1 MENHEN
7 YENDQISLQ
16 DLINSLSYMKA
27 SEAGLLPSDMSISE
41 MGVVGS
47 MTTDLINTY
56 TEFKEG
62 NVSKEE
68 ATEKVKDII
77 ITGAIAIAI
86 QKIAKFVAFKASAS
100 FPVLSPVIHT
110 VSYFVTSN
118 ATKIAKT
125 VAKKVKKFFKWL
137 GF

>member
-68 ATEKVKDII
+68 ATEKVKDVIM
-77 ITGAIAIAI
+77 TGAIAIGI
-86 QKIAKFVAFKASAS
+86 QKIAKFVAFKASIL

>member
-7 YENDQISLQ
+7 YENEQISVQ

-27 SEAGLLPSDMSISE
+27 SEAGLLPSDMSMLE
-41 MGVVGS
+41 MGIIGS
-47 MTTDLINTY
+47 VITDLVNTY
-56 TEFKEG
+56 TNFKEG
-62 NVSKEE
+62 IVSNEE

-86 QKIAKFVAFKASAS
+86 QKITKFVAFKASIL